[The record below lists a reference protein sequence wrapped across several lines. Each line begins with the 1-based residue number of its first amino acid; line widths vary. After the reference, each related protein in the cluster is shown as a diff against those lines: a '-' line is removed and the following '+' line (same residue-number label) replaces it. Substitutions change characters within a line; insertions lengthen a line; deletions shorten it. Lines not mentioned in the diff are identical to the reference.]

1 MKKQL
6 LKNMAMPPLF
16 NEAFLVVGLSLAL
29 LSCGLILDNDDSNK
43 SGIEGTVLRGPTCP
57 VVRENDPCPDQPFA
71 APFYVFGEKGKDI
84 ATFQSDEQGHFR
96 VALDPGEY
104 AIVPDES
111 APILFPKNQRKTVV
125 VHQNQFTEVTLLFDT
140 GIR

>member
-6 LKNMAMPPLF
+6 LKRIAMRPFF
-16 NEAFLVVGLSLAL
+16 NEAFLLVGLNLVL

-71 APFYVFGEKGKDI
+71 APFNVFDDKGKNI
-84 ATFQSDEQGHFR
+84 TTFQSDEQGHFR
-96 VALDPGEY
+96 LALAPGEY

-125 VHQNQFTEVTLLFDT
+125 VQPNQFTDVTLLFDT